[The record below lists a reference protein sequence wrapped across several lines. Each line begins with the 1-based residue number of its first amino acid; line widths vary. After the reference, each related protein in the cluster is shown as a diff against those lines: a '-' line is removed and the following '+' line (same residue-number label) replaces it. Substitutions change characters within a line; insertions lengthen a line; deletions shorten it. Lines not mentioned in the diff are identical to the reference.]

1 MNIEYRMNQQEL
13 INLLPPEIQKKIYYY
28 TLPILNS
35 VLQNE
40 IINYKRKP
48 KVEVEIIYINYNFM
62 NYMRPRLVFSI

>member
-1 MNIEYRMNQQEL
+1 LNIEYRMNQQEL

>member
-1 MNIEYRMNQQEL
+1 MNIEYRMNKQEL
-13 INLLPPEIQKKIYYY
+13 INLLPPKIQKKIYYY

-62 NYMRPRLVFSI
+62 NYMRPRLVFNI